1 MIRFHGNRVDN
12 ISPTI
17 SKSNNRQKQSS
28 NKKSV
33 YRSATYQQDKTA
45 TPPKN
50 PC

>member
-1 MIRFHGNRVDN
+1 MIRFHGNRMDD

-17 SKSNNRQKQSS
+17 SKSKNRQERAF